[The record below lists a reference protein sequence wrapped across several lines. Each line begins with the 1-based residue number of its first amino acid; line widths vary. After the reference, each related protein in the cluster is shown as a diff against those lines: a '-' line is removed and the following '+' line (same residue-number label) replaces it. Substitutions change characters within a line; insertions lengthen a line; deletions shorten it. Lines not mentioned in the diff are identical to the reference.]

1 MERRGLINS
10 IPSDE
15 SPSQAAKISEQKLEE
30 GMKNGTV
37 TVSSN
42 TSVDKETV
50 QISSH
55 IQNLAPQLATK
66 RASSP
71 KDIAFPK
78 QLAILTDSASINRY
92 HSQRRNV
99 AATPTNKAPKRRHS
113 GKPSK
118 ATTRPGRELQCNRAV
133 TSAHF
138 WNRAAPTRKDASD
151 QRRSRQRPPAAYHP
165 KKITAKG
172 VRTTHSHQQQ
182 LSIKSEPNV
191 EKHELKGHLP
201 EIPTGR

>member
-1 MERRGLINS
+1 MSILKEKLSLASRTIQGPKGRNDPSAVGSDYRHTGLEVKKESLDRLRSVIVTIITRRGLINS
-10 IPSDE
+10 IPQS
-15 SPSQAAKISEQKLEE
+15 
-30 GMKNGTV
+30 
-37 TVSSN
+37 
-42 TSVDKETV
+42 
-50 QISSH
+50 
-55 IQNLAPQLATK
+55 PQLATK

-133 TSAHF
+133 TSSHF
-138 WNRAAPTRKDASD
+138 WNRAAPTRKVTKEEADKGPLRPII
-151 QRRSRQRPPAAYHP
+151 QRR
-165 KKITAKG
+165 
-172 VRTTHSHQQQ
+172 
-182 LSIKSEPNV
+182 
-191 EKHELKGHLP
+191 
-201 EIPTGR
+201 